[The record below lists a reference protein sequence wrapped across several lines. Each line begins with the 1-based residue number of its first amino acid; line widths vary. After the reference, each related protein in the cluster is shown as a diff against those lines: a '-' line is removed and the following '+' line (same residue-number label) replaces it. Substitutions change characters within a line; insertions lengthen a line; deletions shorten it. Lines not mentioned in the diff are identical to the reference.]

1 MKKINLTK
9 LYDRFTP
16 EERQRLV
23 IEALAREDDEEID
36 RLSASCPYETYT
48 QIGPAFAIPV
58 KEAYDLIQV
67 ACQDLDLARGRLQ
80 MILAFQFVITIFL
93 EQWLESKTEGE
104 EGCFEEIREIFEWLS
119 EVLKNGFRRQTII
132 RLKMILEGLD
142 HFCKSKFS
150 LDSGTVL
157 KAFARPNWKWL
168 EGLQDELAT
177 AEAPAADV
185 ADYEKALIELWNVR
199 IAMAEKARVST

>member
-16 EERQRLV
+16 EERLRLV
-23 IEALAREDDEEID
+23 IEALAREDDEEIG
-36 RLSASCPYETYT
+36 RLIASCPYKTYT
-48 QIGPAFAIPV
+48 QTDIAFAIPV
-58 KEAYDLIQV
+58 IAAHDLIQV

-80 MILAFQFVITIFL
+80 MIQSFQSLTTIL

-104 EGCFEEIREIFEWLS
+104 DGCFEEIREKLEWLS
-119 EVLKNGFRRQTII
+119 EVLKNCHRRQTII
-132 RLKMILEGLD
+132 MLKMILEGLG

-157 KAFARPNWKWL
+157 KAFAKPYWEWL
-168 EGLQDELAT
+168 EGLQDEIAT
-177 AEAPAADV
+177 AEALPADV
-185 ADYEKALIELWNVR
+185 ADYEKSLIKGWNVR
-199 IAMAEKARVST
+199 IAKAVKPRGST